1 MYEEIA
7 KQWIEEMQENGKIG
21 SLRIEEINR
30 LVTDYA
36 HRIEEIFEHE
46 VSKQMEYRGKA
57 DEYERMKLYDTQYMS
72 KYLNQAIPGFLG
84 FKVETFAKARKIILG
99 ECD

>member
-7 KQWIEEMQENGKIG
+7 KQWIEEMREKGKIG
-21 SLRIEEINR
+21 SLSLEELNR
-30 LVTDYA
+30 LVDDYA
-36 HRIEEIFEHE
+36 QRIEGIFDEE
-46 VSKQMEYRGKA
+46 VSKQMECRGKA
-57 DEYERMKLYDTQYMS
+57 DDYERMKLYDTQYMS

-84 FKVETFAKARKIILG
+84 FKMEIFAKARKIILG